1 MQEVCIMLEISLLK
15 CLKTVFFPFKDGFQ
29 EKESHVLNK
38 KLPNWVRANETFSDQ
53 IKDQVKKVKDKNLY
67 VRPNRGA
74 QINVNDSYELIRDY
88 EDGKITHAEA
98 LKKINKIHS
107 DIERINDQD
116 SFYENQVLVLN
127 THFLADANF
136 TGEFKRY
143 KKVGNEYKRFES
155 NINREES
162 DTVTQQSDEQPDTTD
177 MPDLESEEPAAQRK
191 NQQEKVLKILTP
203 NQMLKIDY
211 QFLYQLKA
219 GNSSEKLKNEIRQLL
234 YSFYRSKK
242 LTKQLTLFK
251 DEINFYEQRKQ

>member
-1 MQEVCIMLEISLLK
+1 M
-15 CLKTVFFPFKDGFQ
+15 
-29 EKESHVLNK
+29 
-38 KLPNWVRANETFSDQ
+38 
-53 IKDQVKKVKDKNLY
+53 
-67 VRPNRGA
+67 
-74 QINVNDSYELIRDY
+74 
-88 EDGKITHAEA
+88 
-98 LKKINKIHS
+98 
-107 DIERINDQD
+107 
-116 SFYENQVLVLN
+116 LN

-234 YSFYRSKK
+234 YSLYRSKK

-251 DEINFYEQRKQ
+251 DEINFYEQRK